1 MSKFPNEQEYK
12 KALEV
17 KEKYEKRQKELQWVK
32 NELSRELQQFDQ
44 VKFEVDK
51 DRGIV
56 VFSGIAQTGKLKMA
70 IAKCSVFDVF
80 DKDIGKLIA
89 VRRALKKD
97 IDDVVKLVEDETPTR
112 ITSGTIS
119 TDGLSF
125 I

>member
-56 VFSGIAQTGKLKMA
+56 VFSGIAQTGELKMA

-97 IDDVVKLVEDETPTR
+97 IDDVVKLVEEEVSIR

-119 TDGLSF
+119 TDSLSF

>member
-44 VKFEVDK
+44 VKFEADK
-51 DRGIV
+51 DKRIV
-56 VFSGIAQTGKLKMA
+56 VFSGITQTGKLKMA

-80 DKDIGKLIA
+80 NKDIGKLIA

-97 IDDVVKLVEDETPTR
+97 IDDVVKLVEEDVLIR
-112 ITSGTIS
+112 VTSGTIHAGS
-119 TDGLSF
+119 LNF
-125 I
+125 N

>member
-1 MSKFPNEQEYK
+1 MGKFPNEQEYK

-44 VKFEVDK
+44 VKFEVDENK
-51 DRGIV
+51 RVV
-56 VFSGIAQTGKLKMA
+56 VFSGVTQTGKLKMA
-70 IAKCSVFDVF
+70 IAKCGIFDVF
-80 DKDIGKLIA
+80 NKDIGKLIA
-89 VRRALKKD
+89 VRRALRKD
-97 IDDVVKLVEDETPTR
+97 INDVVKLVEDETPTR

-119 TDGLSF
+119 TDSLSF